1 MVGSADCTGLV
12 TGGDRAVYI
21 LFALP
26 LPRRMRVYRTTQQ
39 ALAAVRAGTVL
50 AFLTDY
56 PTLEFYASALPCDVT
71 VGGQPFGPNSISLGL
86 PRGSVLMEPLNQA
99 ILKVQITRAP
109 TAPHLPIPRPS
120 TFPTNCCAA
129 PAHDAPK
136 QDELDALLWQLTL
149 LSCQRA
155 RVPPVAMSGS
165 A

>member
-1 MVGSADCTGLV
+1 MGSTNSTGLV

-21 LFALP
+21 AFAMP

-39 ALAAVRAGTVL
+39 AVAAVRAGTVL

-56 PTLEFYASALPCDVT
+56 PTLQFYASALPCDVT

-86 PRGSVLMEPLNQA
+86 PQGSVLMEPLNQA

-109 TAPHLPIPRPS
+109 NLPSPPNTS
-120 TFPTNCCAA
+120 SV
-129 PAHDAPK
+129 H
-136 QDELDALLWQLTL
+136 
-149 LSCQRA
+149 
-155 RVPPVAMSGS
+155 PPVQQIA